1 MAVSGSKYWS
11 SKREIEMQT
20 NTQSRKH
27 DDAIDWPNGMG
38 FTPCTSAYA
47 AKMRERDAI
56 KAKPEYD
63 YLADQSPD
71 GFIHM
76 DDLSAAD
83 YEAWNRLDNE
93 LGSMQLDGHLGQSER
108 W

>member
-47 AKMRERDAI
+47 AKMRER
-56 KAKPEYD
+56 
-63 YLADQSPD
+63 
-71 GFIHM
+71 
-76 DDLSAAD
+76 AAL
-83 YEAWNRLDNE
+83 LDRFDE
-93 LGSMQLDGHLGQSER
+93 DRQRYIQLTIPAVQPGR
-108 W
+108 R